1 MKDAQRAQDDPQQAF
16 QTSPTHPTRYCVP
29 HRVLPGMCFL
39 CHGTSLQGTALSAL
53 PPSWLRDPQ
62 KSLLRLCVCV
72 CVCVCV
78 RVCVHVCVHV
88 CVCVH

>member
-72 CVCVCV
+72 CVCVCAC
-78 RVCVHVCVHV
+78 VCMCVCM